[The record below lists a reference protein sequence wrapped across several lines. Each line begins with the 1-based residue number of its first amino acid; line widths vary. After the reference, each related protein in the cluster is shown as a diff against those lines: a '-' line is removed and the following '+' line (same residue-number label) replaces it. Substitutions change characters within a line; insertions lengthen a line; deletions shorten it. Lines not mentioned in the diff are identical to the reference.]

1 MYNVREHSRYSR
13 IAVMTQTDKSD
24 GPSVSKVLTYW
35 FGSDPES
42 IDLMKAQK
50 KVWYRGGSKVDQQ
63 IKEEFGTTIE
73 ALEMGRLLEWGETAK
88 GGLALVIV
96 LDQFSRHVYR
106 GTREAFAQDPL
117 ARAIARRLVGRRLD
131 THLSVPQ
138 RAFLYHP
145 FKHSE
150 SPVDQK
156 CSLDLFLGLHKSSP
170 QIWRGYTEDYLDNA
184 RLHSS
189 LIDRFGRF
197 PHRNAV
203 LGRESTPEES
213 TFLESSSRFGQ

>member
-1 MYNVREHSRYSR
+1 
-13 IAVMTQTDKSD
+13 MTQTDKSD

-106 GTREAFAQDPL
+106 GTREAFVQDPL

-131 THLSVPQ
+131 MHLSV
-138 RAFLYHP
+138 L
-145 FKHSE
+145 
-150 SPVDQK
+150 V
-156 CSLDLFLGLHKSSP
+156 
-170 QIWRGYTEDYLDNA
+170 
-184 RLHSS
+184 
-189 LIDRFGRF
+189 F
-197 PHRNAV
+197 PDVHLNV
-203 LGRESTPEES
+203 GVGGREARTRDECQARGAGARWAGLSS
-213 TFLESSSRFGQ
+213 VRACVRYGTFGAKRLQNL